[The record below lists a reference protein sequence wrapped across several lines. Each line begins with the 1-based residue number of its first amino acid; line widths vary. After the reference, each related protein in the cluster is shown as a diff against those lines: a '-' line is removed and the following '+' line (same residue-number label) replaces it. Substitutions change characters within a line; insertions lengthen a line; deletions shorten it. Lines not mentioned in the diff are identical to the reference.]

1 MVGQDAREHRR
12 AGRATPYCSEEP
24 SRATRRHPL
33 PRPALPRPNSG
44 AVRRTHHHHPVR
56 SPRHL
61 RNPRLRPR
69 RLHLHRHRRSP
80 PQPSTQPPRH
90 RNSPPHPPQAAA
102 PSDQRSH
109 PDRCHPRR
117 TSHSRTEQATAE
129 APHLPRGRVMNQAFI
144 VTKEHRRFT
153 EFANAVR
160 KEKTIGICHGA
171 VGVVKTNSA
180 RRCANWDALEAY
192 INEWG
197 PRGDH
202 DAKHYALAN
211 RSRTVFYT
219 PEILCRPKDLMTEIM
234 HWQIKVGICADEH
247 IRFLTP
253 EAAAE
258 KQHDVTRFVE
268 LLIID
273 EAERLTPTALELLRD
288 QHDRTHRAM
297 ILIGMPGID
306 ERFRHYPQLYSRLG
320 FSHHYRALGREELL
334 FVLDRHWKRLGKTL
348 DPDDFTDAQS
358 IAAIERITRGNFR
371 LLERLF
377 PQINRVLKINELDT
391 ITDDVIEAAAS
402 ILVIGN

>member
-1 MVGQDAREHRR
+1 M
-12 AGRATPYCSEEP
+12 
-24 SRATRRHPL
+24 
-33 PRPALPRPNSG
+33 
-44 AVRRTHHHHPVR
+44 
-56 SPRHL
+56 
-61 RNPRLRPR
+61 NP
-69 RLHLHRHRRSP
+69 
-80 PQPSTQPPRH
+80 
-90 RNSPPHPPQAAA
+90 
-102 PSDQRSH
+102 
-109 PDRCHPRR
+109 
-117 TSHSRTEQATAE
+117 
-129 APHLPRGRVMNQAFI
+129 AFI

-171 VGVVKTNSA
+171 AGVGKTNSA
-180 RRCANWDALEAY
+180 RRYANWDALEPY

-219 PEILCRPKDLMTEIM
+219 PEVLCRPKDLMAELM

-247 IRFLTP
+247 LRSLIP
-253 EAAAE
+253 EADPVSQ
-258 KQHDVTRFVE
+258 KNVTRLVE

-288 QHDRTHRAM
+288 QHDHRT
-297 ILIGMPGID
+297 
-306 ERFRHYPQLYSRLG
+306 
-320 FSHHYRALGREELL
+320 LGREELL

-348 DPDDFTDAQS
+348 DADDFTDAQA

-377 PQINRVLKINELDT
+377 PQISRVLKINQLDT